1 MSETPIKAFT
11 PDVKQGRIAM
21 LHFLP
26 KENQVT
32 STRNLLWKYVSA
44 LKENIEL
51 RFHNTLPLLGA
62 LSIFDPN
69 LIPTSATE
77 LSSYGVESI
86 RVLASHYCPEQHV
99 RLLAEWNIL
108 KYHMKEKTIPA
119 DVKEEKTIMPAEW
132 CMGQMMI
139 QRSTFTSLLP
149 SAMHGLRGLLVEC
162 SWSKQGSEVEWQI
175 RYKGVF

>member
-1 MSETPIKAFT
+1 VRTLSLGKT
-11 PDVKQGRIAM
+11 VKMKRQ
-21 LHFLP
+21 
-26 KENQVT
+26 KSQ
-32 STRNLLWKYVSA
+32 
-44 LKENIEL
+44 
-51 RFHNTLPLLGA
+51 PLLTKFGFKQQRKESAAAA

-86 RVLASHYCPEQHV
+86 RVLASHYCPEQHD

-162 SWSKQGSEVEWQI
+162 S
-175 RYKGVF
+175 